1 MAKKRKKKKPTR
13 RLLRFIAIAALL
25 AFLTYQYEVA
35 QPDASAQL
43 PKAANTLT
51 FTSSDERIEI
61 PTMNVERGGQLLQRT
76 GYTLSYDA
84 DRKTPQ
90 WVAWELTREE
100 TQGTGERTNKFLPDP
115 DVRGAKAYHKDYSN
129 SGYDRGHMAPAGDM
143 KWNKKAMEESFYLS
157 NICPQN
163 GNLNKGDWNDLEEL
177 CRKWAK
183 KYGNVYISCGPIYE
197 SKHPKRIGANKVAVP
212 DAFFKV
218 VLLYTEER
226 MQALGFLFPNESG
239 HKALRKYLVSVDYV
253 EKHTDIDFFPALP
266 DNIEERLESV
276 QHERLP

>member
-13 RLLRFIAIAALL
+13 RLLRFIALAALL
-25 AFLTYQYEVA
+25 AFLTYQYEAA

-100 TQGTGERTNKFLPDP
+100 TQGTGERTNKFLADP
-115 DVRGAKAYHKDYSN
+115 DVRGAKAYHKDYTN

-143 KWNKKAMEESFYLS
+143 KWDGQAMDESFYLS

-163 GNLNKGDWNDLEEL
+163 GNLNKGDWNDLEEQ

-183 KYGNVYISCGPIYE
+183 QYGGVYITCGPIYE
-197 SKHPKRIGANKVAVP
+197 AKHPKRIGANKVAVP

-218 VLLYTEER
+218 VLIYTDHR
-226 MQALGFLFPNESG
+226 TQALGFLFPNRSG
-239 HKALRKYLVSVDYV
+239 HQPLRKYLVSVDSV
-253 EKHTDIDFFPALP
+253 EKRTGMDFFSALP
-266 DNIEERLESV
+266 DEVEEKLESA
-276 QHERLP
+276 QHEQLP